1 VGLTEFLRV
10 CLFVAAVVIVAL
22 AAFWLVSEG
31 GKRGALSPTVVKIAV
46 VVIVLAGVVALVLRF
61 AGNVVPR

>member
-10 CLFVAAVVIVAL
+10 CLFVAAVVVVAL

-31 GKRGALSPTVVKIAV
+31 AKRGTLSPKVVKIAV
-46 VVIVLAGVVALVLRF
+46 IVIVLAGVVALVLRF